1 MEHAVICIFAK
12 PPEAGRVKTR
22 LIPELGEQRAAEL
35 AEVFLQD
42 TVAMARKCAWAKCRI
57 AATEPFDRDYFLP
70 DEVWLQGE
78 GDLGMR
84 MERIFRRGLQQFEM
98 VFALGADSPGL
109 NPSCLDHA
117 RKELLHADAVSGGAQ
132 DGGFY
137 LLGMKNCPEGI
148 LDQIQWSH
156 PQTHM
161 ETTTRFH
168 NRGWRTASINSWF
181 DIDTPEDLHQLLPKM
196 ESDLSSAPNTLA
208 LLRRWYPGKTPA

>member
-1 MEHAVICIFAK
+1 MEHSVICIFAK
-12 PPEAGRVKTR
+12 PPEAGKVKTR

-35 AEVFLQD
+35 AEAFLQD
-42 TVAMARKCAWAKCRI
+42 TVAMVRKCLWASCRI
-57 AATEPFDRDYFLP
+57 AATEVFERNYFLP

-109 NPSCLDHA
+109 NPDCLAHA
-117 RKELLHADAVSGGAQ
+117 REQLLRADAVLGGAR

-148 LDQIQWSH
+148 LGQIRWSH
-156 PQTHM
+156 PQTCM
-161 ETTTRFH
+161 ETVGRFH
-168 NRGWRTASINSWF
+168 NKGWKTASIDNWF
-181 DIDTPEDLHQLLPKM
+181 DIDTPEDLHQVLPRM
-196 ESDLSSAPNTLA
+196 ENDLSSAPCTLA
-208 LLRRWYPGKTPA
+208 LLRAWYPGKTSA